1 MDESKDAVD
10 SGNAQQASSTA
21 SSTIINIEKL
31 AEKVY
36 QLMRAEVR
44 LAQARGDRRSK
55 KR

>member
-10 SGNAQQASSTA
+10 SGKAQKASSTA
-21 SSTIINIEKL
+21 GPSIDIEKL

-44 LAQARGDRRSK
+44 LARARGNKHSTRR
-55 KR
+55 